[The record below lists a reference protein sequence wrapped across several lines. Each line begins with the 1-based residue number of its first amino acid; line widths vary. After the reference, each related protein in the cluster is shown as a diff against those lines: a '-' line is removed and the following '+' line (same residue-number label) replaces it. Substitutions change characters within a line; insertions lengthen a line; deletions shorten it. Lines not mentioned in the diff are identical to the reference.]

1 MPPERGTVVCSGA
14 GRDKGKYMVV
24 LSVDE
29 DFVLLSDGKERPLE
43 RPKRKNIKHIF
54 PTTVCLTEEM
64 MKTNRSLKHALRDI
78 RREL

>member
-1 MPPERGTVVCSGA
+1 MPPERGTV
-14 GRDKGKYMVV
+14 
-24 LSVDE
+24 
-29 DFVLLSDGKERPLE
+29 VLLSDGKERPLE